1 VTVTLDRTKVKP
13 GEMVVAQ
20 IRVTENGVPKIGTLV
35 TLSVGVFTVGSFATD
50 GSGNARFG
58 FAAPPN
64 EGEAAVFVFAAGTS
78 GRATLTVAR

>member
-1 VTVTLDRTKVKP
+1 MTQNGIPKV
-13 GEMVVAQ
+13 
-20 IRVTENGVPKIGTLV
+20 GTLV

-78 GRATLTVAR
+78 GRTTLTVAR

>member
-1 VTVTLDRTKVKP
+1 VTLDRTKVKP
-13 GEMVVAQ
+13 GETVVAQ
-20 IRVTENGVPKIGTLV
+20 IRVTENGIPKIGTLV

-58 FAAPPN
+58 FAAPPT

>member
-1 VTVTLDRTKVKP
+1 MKP
-13 GEMVVAQ
+13 GETVVAQ
-20 IRVTENGVPKIGTLV
+20 IRVTQNGIPKVGTMV

-78 GRATLTVAR
+78 GRTTLTVAR